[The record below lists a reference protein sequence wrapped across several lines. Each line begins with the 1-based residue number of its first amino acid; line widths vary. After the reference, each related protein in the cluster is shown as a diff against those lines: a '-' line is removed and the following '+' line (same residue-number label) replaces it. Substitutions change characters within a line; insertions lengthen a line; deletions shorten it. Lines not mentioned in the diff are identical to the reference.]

1 MFWAFSGFNK
11 RPTMLQVPGVLES
24 GLICVLTLLEKS
36 SIGSGIGSI
45 SAAGVSTGGVGVG
58 AGASSGIGLIVLMT
72 SGVRVQAMKL
82 EQARASKM
90 GLRWRIT
97 IAPS

>member
-1 MFWAFSGFNK
+1 
-11 RPTMLQVPGVLES
+11 MLQVPGALES
-24 GLICVLTLLEKS
+24 GLVCVLTLLEKS
-36 SIGSGIGSI
+36 STGSGIGSI
-45 SAAGVSTGGVGVG
+45 SAAGVSTGGVG

-72 SGVRVQAMKL
+72 SGVRVPHAMKL